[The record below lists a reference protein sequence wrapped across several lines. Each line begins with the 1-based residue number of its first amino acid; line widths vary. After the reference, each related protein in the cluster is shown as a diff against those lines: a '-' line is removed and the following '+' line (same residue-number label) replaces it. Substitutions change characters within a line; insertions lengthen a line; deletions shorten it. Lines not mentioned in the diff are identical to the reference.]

1 MKAANSKEGTVK
13 AKLCL
18 LALLALLP
26 GMAMAVLNVGDVA
39 PNFTLPDTAY
49 VNHQLAE
56 YRGRVVMM
64 LFWAST

>member
-1 MKAANSKEGTVK
+1 
-13 AKLCL
+13 
-18 LALLALLP
+18 
-26 GMAMAVLNVGDVA
+26 LNVGDVA